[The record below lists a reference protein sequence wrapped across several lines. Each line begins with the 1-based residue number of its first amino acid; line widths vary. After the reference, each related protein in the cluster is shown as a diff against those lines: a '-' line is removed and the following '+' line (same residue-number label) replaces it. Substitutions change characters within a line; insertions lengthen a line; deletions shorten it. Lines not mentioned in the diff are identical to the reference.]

1 MIELTGDKAFER
13 GSLTRWYCTRCN
25 QGVPDHDNHGD
36 RLEYVAATVRR
47 RSTCRL
53 IITVVGAALVG
64 GLTVGTME
72 RLLDQAP
79 AVDVSFAVFRLVIGG
94 SAWLLL
100 YSLGAF
106 LLGMVSISS
115 WAITVF
121 TSLAG
126 HGPAPADD

>member
-1 MIELTGDKAFER
+1 
-13 GSLTRWYCTRCN
+13 
-25 QGVPDHDNHGD
+25 
-36 RLEYVAATVRR
+36 
-47 RSTCRL
+47 
-53 IITVVGAALVG
+53 
-64 GLTVGTME
+64 ME
-72 RLLDQAP
+72 RLPDQAP